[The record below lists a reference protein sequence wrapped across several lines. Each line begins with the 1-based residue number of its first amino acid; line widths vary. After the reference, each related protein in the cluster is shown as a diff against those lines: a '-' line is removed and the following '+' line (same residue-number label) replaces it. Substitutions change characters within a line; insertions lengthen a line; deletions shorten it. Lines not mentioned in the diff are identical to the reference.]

1 MKKTFFIIYVYLF
14 VFALFN
20 YAADITIT
28 GKADRSLKRSIS
40 LANIRTDSSNGAVE
54 FLNVLKND
62 LLLSGWFEETSPASA
77 SILISGD
84 VRASSSGVSYNLNAS
99 WLAGTRTKKFIKSAP
114 ASSLRMNAHELSDKF
129 TETFAEN
136 PGMASSKILFVGRKP
151 NSKNPDIYVCDS
163 DGLSAMQI
171 TRDSK
176 LCLSPNWIPGE
187 NAFMYTS
194 WLTGNPAV
202 YKVNLN
208 TNARELIS
216 SYPGMNQGAVVS
228 PNKEWLALILSRSGG
243 VDLYLKNSK
252 DNQLKR
258 LTKSKNCNESSPS
271 WSPDGKQ
278 LAFVDDSRSAPQV
291 KIMSLR
297 ELFAG
302 VETGPA
308 VYGFKESVAPEWS
321 DDGRVVFCGKT
332 STHNRYG
339 IYVMQPS
346 ANAKANAPKLVSP
359 LDNAD
364 YEDPSWAP
372 DNRHIVCTRIMN
384 FKRQV
389 VVIDTMG
396 DPVRVLIELPGDWY
410 LPAWS
415 DKLIGR

>member
-1 MKKTFFIIYVYLF
+1 MKNVTFILSLYLF
-14 VFALFN
+14 VFALSS
-20 YAADITIT
+20 YSADILIS
-28 GKADRSLKRSIS
+28 GKADRSVKRTIS
-40 LANIRTDSSNGAVE
+40 LVNVRTDSSSGSTE

-62 LLLSGWFEETSPASA
+62 LQLSGWFEEVAPASA
-77 SILISGD
+77 SIIISGD
-84 VRASSSGVSYNLNAS
+84 VRVSNGNVSYNLNAS
-99 WLAGTRTKKFIKSAP
+99 WLADTRTKKFTKSA
-114 ASSLRMNAHELSDKF
+114 SVNNLRMNAHELSDKF
-129 TETFAEN
+129 TQTFAEN
-136 PGMASSKILFVGRKP
+136 PGMASSRILFVGRQS

-176 LCLSPNWIPGE
+176 LCLSPNWIPNE

-216 SYPGMNQGAVVS
+216 SYPGMNQGAVLS
-228 PNKEWLALILSRSGG
+228 PNKDWLALVLSRSGG
-243 VDLYLKNSK
+243 VDLYLKSTK

-258 LTKSKNCNESSPS
+258 LTKSKKCNESSPS

-278 LAFVDDSRSAPQV
+278 LAFVDDSRSAPQI

-297 ELFAG
+297 ELFSG
-302 VETGPA
+302 VASSPA
-308 VYGFKESVAPEWS
+308 VFGFKESVAPEWS
-321 DDGRVVFCGKT
+321 DDGRIVFCGKT
-332 STHNRYG
+332 SQHNRYG
-339 IYVMQPS
+339 IYVMHPS
-346 ANAKANAPKLVSP
+346 ENAKANSPKLVSP

-372 DNRHIVCTRIMN
+372 DNRHIVCTKIMN
-384 FKRQV
+384 FKRQLV
-389 VVIDTMG
+389 VLDTMG
-396 DPVRVLIELPGDWY
+396 DSPRVLINLPGDWY

-415 DKLIGR
+415 DKLTGF

>member
-1 MKKTFFIIYVYLF
+1 MKKIGFIVYVYLF
-14 VFALFN
+14 VFVMLS

-28 GKADRSLKRSIS
+28 ATADRSLKRSIS
-40 LANIRTDSSNGAVE
+40 LANVRTDASNGAIE

-62 LLLSGWFEETSPASA
+62 LQLSGWFEETAPASA
-77 SILISGD
+77 SILINGD
-84 VRASSSGVSYNLNAS
+84 VRTSSGSVYYNLNAS
-99 WLAGTRTKKFIKSAP
+99 WLAGTRTKKFIKTTST
-114 ASSLRMNAHELSDKF
+114 SNLRMNAHELSDEFSK
-129 TETFAEN
+129 TFADN
-136 PGMASSKILFVGRKP
+136 PGMASSRILFVGRQQ

-176 LCLSPNWIPGE
+176 LCLSPNWIPNE

-194 WLTGNPAV
+194 WLTGSPAV

-208 TNARELIS
+208 TNSRELIS
-216 SYPGMNQGAVVS
+216 SYPGMNQGAVQS
-228 PNKEWLALILSRSGG
+228 PNKDWLALVLSRSGG
-243 VDLYLKNSK
+243 VDLYLKSTK

-258 LTKSKNCNESSPS
+258 LTKSKNFNESSPS

-291 KIMSLR
+291 KIMSLQ

-302 VETGPA
+302 VSTGPA

-321 DDGRVVFCGKT
+321 DDGRIAFCGKT

-339 IYVMQPS
+339 IYIMQPS
-346 ANAKANAPKLVSP
+346 SNAKTNAPELVSP

-384 FKRQV
+384 FKRQL

-396 DPVRVLIELPGDWY
+396 DPCRVLVNLPGDWY